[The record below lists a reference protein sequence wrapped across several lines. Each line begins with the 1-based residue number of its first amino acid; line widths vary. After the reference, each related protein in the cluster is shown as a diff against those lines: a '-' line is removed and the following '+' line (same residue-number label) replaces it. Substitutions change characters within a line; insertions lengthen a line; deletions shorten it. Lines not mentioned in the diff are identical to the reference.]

1 MTTTGLKGYSQPR
14 DRSGKYALWDCIP
27 WTFQGHT
34 VTVFLRLDDTA
45 WIDNVLPNGFTA
57 HSGLV
62 RLTAHQMTC
71 TFGRDWDWALRNPNL
86 SQFHEAVVACEVE
99 YQGRVGHYDPFCWT
113 YSDAEMAEAREG
125 FGWPMRYGEISQTNP
140 PVDGWSAGCHAAV
153 IVSRYNRAV
162 YEMDVALEKEGDL
175 PAAGLAA
182 EHPDFFTCRMLPRM
196 WEPGVTDVDVAM
208 AEMGEFRV
216 GGFWH
221 GPATVLFTA
230 PELDDLKKAEVL
242 GGRVNWHYIVKTGA
256 KLLDHFVEREDG

>member
-14 DRSGKYALWDCIP
+14 DRTGKYALWDGIP

-34 VTVFLRLDDTA
+34 VTVFLRLKDTG
-45 WIDNVLPNGFTA
+45 WIDNVIPNGFTP

-62 RLTAHQMTC
+62 RLTAHHMTC

-99 YQGRVGHYDPFCWT
+99 YKGRVGHYDPFCWT

-125 FGWPMRYGEISQTNP
+125 LGWPMRYGEISQTNP

-162 YEMDVALEKEGDL
+162 YEMDVKLEKEGDL

-230 PELDDLKKAEVL
+230 PELEELKGAEVL

-256 KLLDHFVEREDG
+256 KLLDHFVERDG